1 MGDFETEFVDWLAT
15 QLSAADSVILG
26 IGDDMASLA
35 TRRDSMLMSSDMLL
49 EGVHFDLE
57 YDAPA
62 LVGRKVVA
70 CCASD
75 CAAMAVRP
83 TAMTIS
89 VAWSRERPMAVLK
102 RIFEGAFDEANRLGV
117 PIVGGD
123 TTSWDHP
130 IALDAVVVAEPY
142 PDVAPVRRDHAQ
154 PGDALLVTGPLGG
167 SRAGH
172 HLTFVPRISEAK
184 TLAQGLGA
192 SLHAMMDISDGL
204 SLDLWRLCQA
214 SGVGAVL
221 EESRLGNAISDAAL
235 RLAESTG
242 RSPLDHALSDGEDFE
257 LLLAVDAHA
266 ALPNAVALI
275 RVGRVVEEGFHL
287 EAADGSLK
295 TIQPTGYIH

>member
-1 MGDFETEFVDWLAT
+1 MDDFETEFVDWLAT
-15 QLSAADSVILG
+15 QPGAADSVILG

-35 TRRDSMLMSSDMLL
+35 TRCDSILMSSDMLL

-57 YDAPA
+57 DDAPA

-89 VAWSRERPMAVLK
+89 VAWSRKRPRAVLK
-102 RIFEGAFDEANRLGV
+102 RIFEGAFGEANRLGV

-130 IALDAVVVAEPY
+130 IALDAVVLAEPY
-142 PDVAPVRRDHAQ
+142 PGITPIRRKQAQ
-154 PGDALLVTGPLGG
+154 PGDALFVTGPLGG

-184 TLAQGLGA
+184 ALAQGLGA

-204 SLDLWRLCQA
+204 SLDLWRLCKA

-221 EESRLGNAISDAAL
+221 EEASLKDAVSEAAY

-242 RSPLDHALSDGEDFE
+242 HSPLDHALSDGEDFE
-257 LLLAVDAHA
+257 LLLAVDPHA
-266 ALPNAVALI
+266 ALPDAVALI
-275 RVGRVVEEGFHL
+275 RVGRVVAAGFHL
-287 EAADGSLK
+287 ELADGSLK
-295 TIQPTGYIH
+295 TLQPQGYVH